1 MVSKPHKVF
10 RGRVKRKYCEGEKFE
25 NMGMYTTLEF
35 KGIVKEK
42 YRNAIDIVVNFDNF
56 ESDLIIGSVY
66 DQSEKWKATGVDF
79 MEKFSHVPRAN
90 FIPNGRC
97 CWNKETGEWQFVTE
111 LKNYENTY
119 GKFFGI
125 VPLFMESLEICKTQY
140 EEDEW
145 CYLYELEN
153 GSIIGKGTED
163 RCILDEEVDSLSQ
176 EEREQIAERIVK
188 EDGRIDKFEMARYI
202 SFSISLTISI
212 IALILSLLSI

>member
-10 RGRVKRKYCEGEKFE
+10 RGGVKRKYCEGEKFE

-42 YRNAIDIVVNFDNF
+42 YRNAIDIVVNF
-56 ESDLIIGSVY
+56 ESDLTIGSVY

-79 MEKFSHVPRAN
+79 MNEFSHVPRAN
-90 FIPNGRC
+90 FIPNGKCCWNKETGEWQNDRC
-97 CWNKETGEWQFVTE
+97 CWNKETGEWWFVTK

-145 CYLYELEN
+145 WYLYELEN

-163 RCILDEEVDSLSQ
+163 R
-176 EEREQIAERIVK
+176 
-188 EDGRIDKFEMARYI
+188 
-202 SFSISLTISI
+202 
-212 IALILSLLSI
+212 

>member
-1 MVSKPHKVF
+1 MKIWE
-10 RGRVKRKYCEGEKFE
+10 CILLW
-25 NMGMYTTLEF
+25 NL
-35 KGIVKEK
+35 KE
-42 YRNAIDIVVNFDNF
+42 
-56 ESDLIIGSVY
+56 
-66 DQSEKWKATGVDF
+66 
-79 MEKFSHVPRAN
+79 
-90 FIPNGRC
+90 
-97 CWNKETGEWQFVTE
+97 
-111 LKNYENTY
+111 
-119 GKFFGI
+119 
-125 VPLFMESLEICKTQY
+125 LFMESLEICKTQY

-212 IALILSLLSI
+212 IAVILSLLSI